1 MKMRWGR
8 IRESDLHFV
17 PLPTAVFCVACEL
30 ISENN
35 TPSCLAC
42 GSKAVLSLSRVLGG
56 SLGRHA
62 TAHVIVDAE
71 LDRIVRGL
79 LQTVAASVTGEPRV
93 PASFSSLAPSR
104 HHARAMTAPN

>member
-1 MKMRWGR
+1 MGWVKLQD
-8 IRESDLHFV
+8 INFLALQS
-17 PLPTAVFCVACEL
+17 AVFCVECEL

-104 HHARAMTAPN
+104 HHAR